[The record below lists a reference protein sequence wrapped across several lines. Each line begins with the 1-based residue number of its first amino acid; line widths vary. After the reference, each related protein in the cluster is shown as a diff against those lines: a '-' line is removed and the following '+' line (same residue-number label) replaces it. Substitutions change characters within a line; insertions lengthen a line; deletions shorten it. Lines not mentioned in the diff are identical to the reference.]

1 VSIAMAVGRTEGMVR
16 MGRMGIGD
24 GRQSGL
30 LSFALPVGGCVWASA
45 GAASYRPGGRDQRVA
60 GMGDLPTSMGYGPPW
75 SAFLASGGGGPGGG
89 RPGLRHPASGGAG
102 AGGTDVGRWLSTHCH
117 HTAAIGPRRAFH
129 AVGSLCPDFQL
140 HLSFRVPQRGG
151 GLGMADGV
159 VCFPG
164 GLVGRADPQR
174 VGHSEPLSSGGPT
187 GRRIPLGRGCGS
199 PPAGVALAHANVL
212 R

>member
-102 AGGTDVGRWLSTHCH
+102 AGGADVGRWLST
-117 HTAAIGPRRAFH
+117 
-129 AVGSLCPDFQL
+129 QL
-140 HLSFRVPQRGG
+140 LLDHG
-151 GLGMADGV
+151 GLFTRWAPYAPISSFTYHFGFHSAVAALAWLTGWSASQAVLWGGQILNALATLSLYPLAVRLADGSRWAGAV
-159 VCFPG
+159 AV
-164 GLVGRADPQR
+164 L
-174 VGHSEPLSSGGPT
+174 L
-187 GRRIPLGRGCGS
+187 
-199 PPAGVALAHANVL
+199 PALLWPMPMFYVN
-212 R
+212 